1 MQLIKRENYLKRLR
15 DFKNTEFIKI
25 ITGLR
30 RVGKSSLLKLFENE
44 LMAGGIPQSNI
55 ISLNFD
61 SLQHADLLD
70 YQSLYAYVLSHKA
83 ATGKMYLFLDEIQEV
98 REWQR
103 AIKSFQIDLDCD
115 IYLTGSNAWLFSSQL
130 STLLSGRYVEI
141 KLLPLSFSEFLLFNP
156 LPATTSDKEKFQQY
170 LRFGGMPSLR
180 ELKFNRPR
188 VTETLEGIYAT
199 VILKDV
205 LARNKITEQATLRK
219 IVTFLA
225 DNIGNITS
233 ANALSKVLVNEG
245 DLGKG
250 AKPALKTLNYYLQ
263 TLLDAFIF
271 YRVDRFD
278 VRGKQILKTLQ
289 KYYIV
294 DLGIRNMLLGERD
307 LDYGHVLENVVY
319 LELLRREYKIFIGK
333 IGEKEIDFLIE
344 TPTEKKYIQVTETLT
359 GEETRQRELAPLLA
373 LKDNYEKIILTLDRP
388 LANSYQG
395 IKIINLLDWLQNK

>member
-1 MQLIKRENYLKRLR
+1 M
-15 DFKNTEFIKI
+15 
-25 ITGLR
+25 
-30 RVGKSSLLKLFENE
+30 
-44 LMAGGIPQSNI
+44 
-55 ISLNFD
+55 
-61 SLQHADLLD
+61 
-70 YQSLYAYVLSHKA
+70 
-83 ATGKMYLFLDEIQEV
+83 
-98 REWQR
+98 
-103 AIKSFQIDLDCD
+103 
-115 IYLTGSNAWLFSSQL
+115 
-130 STLLSGRYVEI
+130 
-141 KLLPLSFSEFLLFNP
+141 PLSFSEFLLFNP
-156 LPATTSDKEKFQQY
+156 LPATTSDEEKFQQY

-278 VRGKQILKTLQ
+278 VKGKQILKTLQ

>member
-156 LPATTSDKEKFQQY
+156 LPATTSDEEKFQQ
-170 LRFGGMPSLR
+170 
-180 ELKFNRPR
+180 
-188 VTETLEGIYAT
+188 
-199 VILKDV
+199 
-205 LARNKITEQATLRK
+205 
-219 IVTFLA
+219 
-225 DNIGNITS
+225 
-233 ANALSKVLVNEG
+233 
-245 DLGKG
+245 
-250 AKPALKTLNYYLQ
+250 
-263 TLLDAFIF
+263 
-271 YRVDRFD
+271 
-278 VRGKQILKTLQ
+278 
-289 KYYIV
+289 
-294 DLGIRNMLLGERD
+294 
-307 LDYGHVLENVVY
+307 
-319 LELLRREYKIFIGK
+319 
-333 IGEKEIDFLIE
+333 
-344 TPTEKKYIQVTETLT
+344 
-359 GEETRQRELAPLLA
+359 
-373 LKDNYEKIILTLDRP
+373 
-388 LANSYQG
+388 
-395 IKIINLLDWLQNK
+395 

>member
-1 MQLIKRENYLKRLR
+1 M
-15 DFKNTEFIKI
+15 
-25 ITGLR
+25 
-30 RVGKSSLLKLFENE
+30 
-44 LMAGGIPQSNI
+44 
-55 ISLNFD
+55 
-61 SLQHADLLD
+61 
-70 YQSLYAYVLSHKA
+70 
-83 ATGKMYLFLDEIQEV
+83 
-98 REWQR
+98 
-103 AIKSFQIDLDCD
+103 
-115 IYLTGSNAWLFSSQL
+115 
-130 STLLSGRYVEI
+130 
-141 KLLPLSFSEFLLFNP
+141 
-156 LPATTSDKEKFQQY
+156 
-170 LRFGGMPSLR
+170 
-180 ELKFNRPR
+180 
-188 VTETLEGIYAT
+188 
-199 VILKDV
+199 
-205 LARNKITEQATLRK
+205 
-219 IVTFLA
+219 TFLA

-250 AKPALKTLNYYLQ
+250 ANPALKTFNYYLQ

-278 VRGKQILKTLQ
+278 VKGKQILKTLQ

-359 GEETRQRELAPLLA
+359 GEDTRQRELAPLLA